1 MKSRPSRD
9 FIGMQTAENSPE
21 SWYKKA
27 VPIRCDVDSLIRHR
41 TKTGVRQR
49 FKPKL
54 EILVSSSPTSPV
66 GGTMQHT
73 EGVGKV
79 LDGGSLRAQSLNE
92 FGGNSDRT
100 RLLIATALL
109 FLFALAIF
117 YQAIKFVPGTVDDLE
132 VLSSVAHTTNPL
144 KYLVG
149 DFGMAPYAGS
159 VHGEYRPLHSISI
172 WIVYKT
178 LGIKFGLNQII
189 NFVLHFINSTLVLL
203 LIWRTQK
210 NLALSFMGA
219 SLFLVSVHTMS
230 PATWIADRP
239 NLQVGLAFLLL
250 LHHVVTVREAGG
262 KRLRVP
268 YVLFLSIFGLL
279 SKESGL
285 IVPVMAIVAS
295 ARLAGGTLWQQIRA
309 SAVWG
314 TVIVAYFLGRVLMF
328 GSNAISYLT
337 FGILLGVWPYPLAS
351 ALPGHLRQLAIVDN
365 VLKNVLQMILPVFT
379 EYGGFTFLFDS
390 ARVALLVMLGAAAM
404 SYLVASALRSKLTPL
419 QVDCMWAV
427 FFNAV
432 IHNAIF
438 RYRDLYSAQIAI
450 SIFIACSPLLREQR
464 RKVIALAAA
473 GVVLAVSIVRVDD
486 FIQDMYLKRYIEL
499 NVYKFERLLK
509 THDGPRL
516 DRQLVQQIV
525 EKYRDRS
532 VEH

>member
-1 MKSRPSRD
+1 M
-9 FIGMQTAENSPE
+9 
-21 SWYKKA
+21 
-27 VPIRCDVDSLIRHR
+27 
-41 TKTGVRQR
+41 
-49 FKPKL
+49 
-54 EILVSSSPTSPV
+54 
-66 GGTMQHT
+66 HT
-73 EGVGKV
+73 EDVGKV
-79 LDGGSLRAQSLNE
+79 LDGGTLRAQSLNE
-92 FGGNSDRT
+92 FGGHSDRNG
-100 RLLIATALL
+100 LLIATGLL
-109 FLFALAIF
+109 FLFALAVF
-117 YQAIKFVPGTVDDLE
+117 YQAIEFVPGTVDDLE
-132 VLSSVAHTTNPL
+132 MLSSVAHTTNPL

-172 WIVYKT
+172 WIIYKT
-178 LGIKFGLNQII
+178 LGIRFHLNQII
-189 NFVLHFINSTLVLL
+189 NFVLHFMNSTLVLL

-250 LHHVVTVREAGG
+250 LHHVVTVREAGE
-262 KRLRVP
+262 RLRVP
-268 YVLFLSIFGLL
+268 YVLFLSLLGLL

-295 ARLAGGTLWQQIRA
+295 ARLAGGTLWRQIRA

-328 GSNAISYLT
+328 GSNAISYIT
-337 FGILLGVWPYPLAS
+337 FGTLLGVWPYPLAS
-351 ALPGHLRQLAIVDN
+351 ALPGHLRQLAILDN
-365 VLKNVLQMILPVFT
+365 VLKNVFEMILPVFT

-390 ARVALLVMLGAAAM
+390 ARVAILVMLGATAM
-404 SYLVASALRSKLTPL
+404 FYLVASALRSKLTPL

-432 IHNAIF
+432 IHHSIY

-450 SIFIACSPLLREQR
+450 CIFIACSPLLREQR
-464 RKVIALAAA
+464 RKAIALAAA

-486 FIQDMYLKRYIEL
+486 FIQDMYLQRYTEL

-525 EKYRDRS
+525 ENYRDRS
-532 VEH
+532 PLHVPVKIP